1 MTASIARP
9 ALDQLGPY
17 LRDGISFYRHQIEGI
32 EWMWNKRSFLLADD
46 PGLGKTVQSL
56 AVCAIHAKLT
66 RDTTGAESSF
76 LIVCPSSL
84 KRNWAAEIGR
94 FTHLASVILN
104 GSPDKRVK
112 QLEKFRQ
119 LAGTKYLITN
129 YEQIPAHLDE
139 LQVMGFDIVIA
150 DEAHFLKSPEAVRT
164 EAFRSLPGGRRFM
177 LTGTPIL
184 GHVDDLWSILDEV
197 QPGEWGTFRGF
208 VATFCVFGGHN
219 GKSVVGVKNEKRLM
233 EGLSLMMLRRRKEDV
248 LDLPEVQYITRTVDL
263 LPEQRTAYNKALK
276 DMLLERG
283 VAPGVPVEGLEEP
296 ITDEEI
302 ATPMVRFLRLKQI
315 CSTTA
320 TVRLDGLDR
329 SGKLDLAVQD
339 ARLITDAG
347 EKIIT
352 FTGFRGALA
361 CYVNRLLAAIP
372 GVPVWV
378 LHGDVPG
385 DSRQDVVNAWG
396 SHPGPSILVC
406 ITSVAGVGLNMTQSR
421 NVQFLDL
428 DVTPANN
435 AQAVA
440 RAHRIGA
447 TGDSIKVWVY
457 EAEDTVD
464 QRVNQIIATKQQT
477 NDLIIEASAAA
488 NVVASEMKKE
498 MARK

>member
-1 MTASIARP
+1 MARRIERP
-9 ALDQLGPY
+9 ALDQLAPY
-17 LRDGISFYRHQIEGI
+17 LRDGISFYRHQVEGI
-32 EWMWNKRSFLLADD
+32 DWMWDKRSFLLADD
-46 PGLGKTVQSL
+46 PGLGKTIQSL
-56 AVCAIHAKLT
+56 VVCAIHAKLT
-66 RDTTGAESSF
+66 KDTTGSDSAF

-84 KRNWAAEIGR
+84 KRNWAAEIAK
-94 FTHLASVILN
+94 FTELDAVILN
-104 GSPDKRVK
+104 GSPIKRAE
-112 QLEKFRQ
+112 QLEQFR
-119 LAGTKYLITN
+119 AINGTKYLIVN

-139 LQVMGFDIVIA
+139 LRAMVFDIVIA
-150 DEAHFLKSPEAVRT
+150 DEAHYLKTPDSKRT
-164 EAFRSLPGGRRFM
+164 QAFCALAPSRRFM

-184 GHVDDLWSILDEV
+184 GHVDDLWVILDQV
-197 QPGEWGTFRGF
+197 QPGEWGTFKGF

-263 LPEQRTAYNKALK
+263 LPEQRSAYNKALK
-276 DMLLERG
+276 EMSLERG
-283 VAPGVPVEGLEEP
+283 EGIE
-296 ITDEEI
+296 DEEI
-302 ATPMVRFLRLKQI
+302 DGPMVRFLRLKQI

-320 TVRLDGLDR
+320 TVRLDGADH

-339 ARLITDAG
+339 AKLITDAG
-347 EKIIT
+347 EKIIA
-352 FTGFRGALA
+352 FTGFRGAMA
-361 CYVNRLLAAIP
+361 CYVNRLLTALP
-372 GVPVWV
+372 DVPIWV
-378 LHGDVPG
+378 LHGDVPS
-385 DSRQDVVNAWG
+385 DSRQDVVTAWG
-396 SHPGPSILVC
+396 SQPGPAILVC
-406 ITSVAGVGLNMTQSR
+406 ITQVAGVGLNMTQAR

-498 MARK
+498 MART